1 MDYGIAR
8 TYRLQTDTVERLD
21 ALAAELRIH
30 QSRLVDVLLSRA
42 LDDVDDGVL
51 VLQTRPVA
59 YTLDRI
65 ERR

>member
-21 ALAAELRIH
+21 ALAAELRIY

-42 LDDVDDGVL
+42 LDDVEDGVL